1 MSDSGCSPSHT
12 IHSLYSDSLPALA
25 PPLLENINRP
35 FPLAIFFFFSP
46 SPLLSFF
53 FRLLLFLSS
62 FLYIPVFLDTPVKK
76 VLSINPPLQNV

>member
-46 SPLLSFF
+46 SPFS
-53 FRLLLFLSS
+53 LSS
-62 FLYIPVFLDTPVKK
+62 SDYFSFSHLSLYIPVF
-76 VLSINPPLQNV
+76 